1 MIIYSI
7 SCFGWVYFMHCK
19 LIFCSVAVGYL
30 LVHGGCLSKPKYL
43 IAGSG
48 KKRIKLPGQA
58 TMIKVFTI
66 QQRNK
71 QNMNFEKSM
80 KSGRS
85 KQRIVTS
92 LTE

>member
-1 MIIYSI
+1 MQ
-7 SCFGWVYFMHCK
+7 CK

-30 LVHGGCLSKPKYL
+30 LVHWQLLVKTQISTVRQQGQ
-43 IAGSG
+43 
-48 KKRIKLPGQA
+48 KKGVKLPGQA